1 MLQNIIPFRS
11 TDDRISSRVRN
22 PIIFLI
28 ERVAQ
33 GKKNFAIAFS
43 ISLSIEEKA
52 LGRKGRKVSRGFLG
66 FSIKFSTTKGWRAV
80 VGKRKIDCLRM
91 GGIIKQKR
99 ECPSVFKLSLFFFF
113 TGKSRNGVSTF
124 SAIVLPFYKPMRAPT
139 EGGRRRFYTIQHLQF
154 CYSRWLNIHSL
165 LSIFFFSLLIEAI
178 SRHRECSVD

>member
-80 VGKRKIDCLRM
+80 VEKRKIDCLRM

-99 ECPSVFKLSLFFFF
+99 ECPSVFKLSLFFFSR
-113 TGKSRNGVSTF
+113 GKAVMEF
-124 SAIVLPFYKPMRAPT
+124 
-139 EGGRRRFYTIQHLQF
+139 RRSPPLFCRFI
-154 CYSRWLNIHSL
+154 SRWERRQRGGGGDFTRYNIYNFV
-165 LSIFFFSLLIEAI
+165 I
-178 SRHRECSVD
+178 RGD